1 VPVLQAGRGEA
12 PTDPEGAM
20 SDEERLALARTI
32 GHLEGRMDALE
43 NDVTSVKS
51 SIKTVD
57 EKLDA
62 IMAKLNQSMGGL
74 AVGKLIAA
82 GLVAVGSAAWA
93 VWSHISR

>member
-1 VPVLQAGRGEA
+1 
-12 PTDPEGAM
+12 
-20 SDEERLALARTI
+20 
-32 GHLEGRMDALE
+32 
-43 NDVTSVKS
+43 VKS